1 MNIINN
7 NPNINKINV
16 NDRILEINSNKNEFN
31 KNEFQELDL
40 ESQLQ
45 DSIVKKRD
53 IFNQVN
59 NNLIQQMEKF
69 HNYDINQLKEIR
81 NNPELQK
88 KFYNAYNAALY
99 NNFYDIYDIIKSD
112 NNEFKYNLE
121 ENNLKNITYRD
132 SDVIF
137 YANIKSLNGI
147 IEKIERKRKNKLG
160 EITDIVRGRIDC
172 KDINKAQEIYNK
184 LKENLNSKN
193 KEILEVD
200 DMINNPRPDYM
211 GRIHLLIKD
220 RETGATFE
228 LQVGSKNVTDFIE
241 KPVYIEYDTKQTIN
255 KNGTITLEI
264 DKLNSNIHDL
274 CYKVANKIL
283 DQNLHYFEKYKNL
296 IPDIKNIKQEYVN
309 IQKEI
314 FEAEKNNQ
322 IDTKIPE
329 INKKIDNY
337 VNKLQNIFKKI
348 EKNDILTILGSED
361 NNQNT
366 KNTKNTKNNENNIN
380 IQNKP
385 NQIDS
390 DGYILMN

>member
-7 NPNINKINV
+7 NPNINKI

-40 ESQLQ
+40 EFQLQ
-45 DSIVKKRD
+45 DSIVKKQD

-59 NNLIQQMEKF
+59 SNLIQQIEKF
-69 HNYDINQLKEIR
+69 YNYDINQLKEIR

-88 KFYNAYNAALY
+88 KFYNAYNATLY

-121 ENNLKNITYRD
+121 ENKLKNITYED

-160 EITDIVRGRIDC
+160 KITDIVRGRIDC

-184 LKENLNSKN
+184 LKEKLNSKN

-220 RETGATFE
+220 RETGSTFE
-228 LQVGSKNVTDFIE
+228 LQVGSKNITDFIE
-241 KPVYIEYDTKQTIN
+241 KAVSIEYDTKEN
-255 KNGTITLEI
+255 LNRNGTITLES

-274 CYKVANKIL
+274 CYKVTNKIL
-283 DQNLHYFEKYKNL
+283 DQNLPYFEKYKNM
-296 IPDIKNIKQEYVN
+296 IPDLKNIKEEYVN

-314 FEAEKNNQ
+314 YEAEKNNQ
-322 IDTKIPE
+322 IDNKITG
-329 INKKIDNY
+329 INKRIDNY
-337 VNKLQNIFKKI
+337 VNKLQNIFRKI
-348 EKNDILTILGSED
+348 EKNDILKILGNED
-361 NNQNT
+361 NNLKDNRIPE
-366 KNTKNTKNNENNIN
+366 KNKGNFENYSN
-380 IQNKP
+380 QNKST
-385 NQIDS
+385 QIDS